1 MAGGP
6 NGIRTD
12 QSIKTRSI
20 RGAVMVALSL
30 GGVNLVRLASNLIL
44 TRLLFPEAFGLMALV
59 AVFITGLGMFSD
71 AGISTAIIRNARG
84 DDPSFLNTAWT
95 VQVIRGIWLWLA
107 ACALAYPAAQIYD
120 TDLLLQLLPVAGL
133 NALIAGFAPTKVL
146 QANRHLI
153 LGRVI
158 TLDLISQILGAL
170 AMIGL
175 AYLFKSVWAL
185 VIGGLIG
192 SAIKL
197 ALQYSFMPGDNNR
210 FQWEAEAA
218 RELFNFG
225 KFILLS
231 TAVTFVI
238 KQGDKA
244 VLGRFI
250 SLSEL
255 GIYNIAFM
263 LATVPLMLVT
273 AMNGK
278 IIQPLYRMKP
288 LQESARNRRQ
298 VFRARRLAICGAL
311 SFVVGLSFAGLWL
324 VDVMY
329 DDRFAQAGPMVVLMC
344 LALIPRM
351 VFLGY
356 GGVLLAVGDS
366 QKFFYMNLATGVTQ
380 LVLMLVGVYWLGIFG
395 VILAPAFA
403 TLLVHPIRIFW
414 VRPLQ
419 GWDALGDA
427 VFLSVAGSAAAYA
440 CWLYWDQITPLM
452 G

>member
-71 AGISTAIIRNARG
+71 AGISTAIIRNKRG

-95 VQVIRGIWLWLA
+95 VQVIRGVWLWLA
-107 ACALAYPAAQIYD
+107 ACALAYPAAQLYE

-158 TLDLISQILGAL
+158 TLDMTSQILGAL
-170 AMIGL
+170 AMIAL
-175 AYLFKSVWAL
+175 AYMLESVWAL
-185 VIGGLIG
+185 VFGGLIG

-197 ALQYSFMPGDNNR
+197 ALQYRFMPGDNNR
-210 FQWEAEAA
+210 FQWEGDAVT
-218 RELFNFG
+218 ELFNFG

-244 VLGRFI
+244 VLGRFV

-255 GIYNIAFM
+255 GVYNIAFM

-273 AMNGK
+273 ALNGK

-288 LQESARNRRQ
+288 LQASARNRRQ
-298 VFRARRLAICGAL
+298 VFRARRLAICCAL
-311 SFVVGLSFAGLWL
+311 SFVVGLSFAGIWL

-366 QKFFYMNLATGVTQ
+366 QKFFHMNLATGTTQ
-380 LVLMLVGVYWLGIFG
+380 LALMLAGVYWLGIFG
-395 VILAPAFA
+395 VILAPALA
-403 TLLVHPIRIFW
+403 TLLVHPLRIFW
-414 VRPLQ
+414 VRPLK

-427 VFLSVAGSAAAYA
+427 MFLSLAGGAAAYA
-440 CWLYWDQITPLM
+440 CWLYWDQIAPLM